1 MTATTGVTA
10 SPSTPA
16 PAGKPRPF
24 SKDRIVE
31 LLATDLRALPVLA
44 GLGVLV
50 IYFSSQSEYFLSSR
64 NLSNLLVQTV
74 VTGTIALGLVFI
86 LLTGEIDL
94 SVAAN
99 SGLTSVLMAK
109 MAVEMGFGSVTA
121 VLTALVLGAV
131 IGALVGLWSTKFLVP
146 SFVVTLGAG
155 LILNGLQLMLLPK
168 SGQFNLQNTGIDKVA
183 GTYVTG
189 VWAWLTVV
197 LASAVTFILTGTAHR
212 RRIANEIES
221 SLVKSV
227 VLPTAGTVVGGA
239 LIVAVLQANE
249 GLPLVV
255 VIFGVLLGLGSY
267 ILNQTRLGLH
277 LYAIGGNAEAAVRA
291 GINVRRLK
299 VITFAIAGLMA
310 AVAGVI
316 SASRILG
323 VSVSSGGGIGGGS
336 LLLNSIAAAV
346 IGGVSLFGGR
356 GKSSAALIGALLIGV
371 VGNGLNLLGVSTN
384 VQLVVTG
391 GLLIAAVTID
401 RSIDRV
407 SGPGR

>member
-1 MTATTGVTA
+1 MTTTAVPV
-10 SPSTPA
+10 SPPPSGA
-16 PAGKPRPF
+16 PAEKRGRFTKE
-24 SKDRIVE
+24 RIVE

-44 GLGVLV
+44 GLAVLI

-99 SGLTSVLMAK
+99 SGLTSVVMAK
-109 MAVEMGFGSVTA
+109 LAVGMGFGSVTS
-121 VLTALVLGAV
+121 VVVALALGAV
-131 IGALVGLWSTKFLVP
+131 IGALVGVWSTKFLVP

-155 LILNGLQLMLLPK
+155 LILNGLQLMLLPE
-168 SGQFNLQNTGIDKVA
+168 SGQFNLQNTGIEKIA

-189 VWAWLTVV
+189 VFAWLTVV
-197 LASAVTFILTGTAHR
+197 VAVLAVGGLTWTAHR
-212 RRIANEIES
+212 RRVANDIES
-221 SLVKSV
+221 SMVKSV
-227 VLPTAGTVVGGA
+227 VLPTAATAVGGA
-239 LIVAVLQANE
+239 VIVAVLQANE
-249 GLPLVV
+249 GLPVPV
-255 VIFGVLLGLGSY
+255 IIFGVLLGVSSY
-267 ILNQTRLGLH
+267 TLNQSRFGLH
-277 LYAIGGNAEAAVRA
+277 LYAVGGSTEAAVRA
-291 GINVRRLK
+291 GINVPRLK
-299 VITFAIAGLMA
+299 VITFTIAGLMA

-356 GKSSAALIGALLIGV
+356 GKASAALIGALLIGV